1 MCGIFAAINNTSVTG
16 SLLEGLQALSYRGYD
31 SAGIAVIGSD
41 GIERRRAE
49 GKLENLTKVLKSS
62 PLKGGVGIAHTRWA
76 THGAPTKGNAH
87 PHMTAQVAVAH
98 NGIIENYQLLRE
110 GLEND
115 GYIFKSDTDS
125 EVIPILI
132 TRCLD
137 NGMSHHQALREIQT
151 RVEGSYAIVAI
162 FNDKPDMMYATRR
175 GSPLVV
181 GQSNNG
187 FYIASDA
194 NALVTRADKLCHLE
208 EGDIAQF
215 HLDSIQITD
224 SNDQAVERVFEKF
237 EASNGD
243 CSKHGYRH
251 YMLKEI
257 YEQSDVIKRT
267 LAKYIDYR
275 GKQAKLLPLPFKL
288 NKLQRLMIIACG
300 TSSYA
305 GMVAKY
311 WFEEYAS
318 LATDVDIASEAR
330 YRHAPVSPE
339 TASLFISQS
348 GETADT
354 LAALRHAKQQGLP
367 CMSIVNVDN
376 TTMTHESHGLLR
388 TYAGPEIGVAS
399 TKAFTAQL
407 CVLLIMALSVARQNH
422 QINKL
427 KQQRLLLQMAQIPTL
442 MNSILY
448 DNDKKIQQIAKKF
461 QYINNLLY
469 LGRGVAFP
477 LALEGALKLK
487 EISYIHAEAYPAG
500 ELKHGPIALVDDHM
514 HVIIIAP
521 PGPLFSKTLS
531 NLREVA
537 SRGAKITLISNKY
550 GVDAASDYIEN
561 AIVMPEIDEIFIPLL
576 YVLPLQLLAY
586 HTAVFKGTDVDQPR
600 NLAKSVT
607 VE

>member
-16 SLLEGLQALSYRGYD
+16 SLLEGLKALSYRGYD
-31 SAGIAVIGSD
+31 SAGIAVIAND

-49 GKLENLTKVLKSS
+49 GKLENLTKSLKNS
-62 PLKGGVGIAHTRWA
+62 PLNGEVGIAHTRWA
-76 THGAPTKGNAH
+76 THGAPTKSNAH
-87 PHMTAQVAVAH
+87 PHMTAKVAIAH
-98 NGIIENYQLLRE
+98 NGIIENYQLLRNE
-110 GLEND
+110 LEKD
-115 GYIFKSDTDS
+115 GYTFKSDTDS
-125 EVIPILI
+125 EVIPILL

-137 NGMSHHQALREIQT
+137 RGLTPQQSMRELQNCID
-151 RVEGSYAIVAI
+151 GSYAIVAI
-162 FNDKPDMMYATRR
+162 FNNQPDMMYATRR

-181 GQSNNG
+181 GQSRDG
-187 FYIASDA
+187 FVIASDA
-194 NALVTRADKLCHLE
+194 NALMTRAEKLCHLE
-208 EGDIAQF
+208 EGDLAKF
-215 HLDSIQITD
+215 HRDRMSVRDINNQSVI
-224 SNDQAVERVFEKF
+224 RRFEKF
-237 EASNGD
+237 EADKND
-243 CSKHGYRH
+243 CGKQGYRH

-257 YEQSDVIKRT
+257 YEQPDVIKRT
-267 LAKYIDYR
+267 LAKYIDNH
-275 GKQAKLLPLPFKL
+275 GKQACLLPFPFKL
-288 NKLQRLMIIACG
+288 DKLQRLMIIACG

-330 YRHAPVSPE
+330 YRNAPVDKK

-354 LAALRHAKQQGLP
+354 LAALRHVKQQGQS

-376 TTMTHESHGLLR
+376 TSMTHESDGLLR

-407 CVLLIMALSVARQNH
+407 SVLMIMSLAVARQNK
-422 QINKL
+422 QINKRE
-427 KQQRLLLQMAQIPTL
+427 QQRFLTQMAQIPEL
-442 MNSILY
+442 MNSVLY
-448 DNDKKIQQIAKKF
+448 DNDKKIRHISKKF
-461 QYINNLLY
+461 QHINNLLY

-514 HVIIIAP
+514 HIIMIAP
-521 PGPLFSKTLS
+521 PGPLFGKSLS

-537 SRGAKITLISNKY
+537 SRGAKITLISNQF
-550 GVDAASDYIEN
+550 GVDAASKYIDD
-561 AIVMPEIDEIFIPLL
+561 AIVMPEIDDILIPLI

-586 HTAVFKGTDVDQPR
+586 HTAVLKGTDVDQPR